1 MAAISPFSCAITARS
16 LSISDDVVRGFPS
29 VTVGVTGVSG
39 VIVLSGLVVGVTVV
53 SELVTGVT
61 VVSELVTVESVAV
74 ESWLVV
80 VVLESVVVVSEL
92 VVSVSELVVLV
103 TAEITGAYVIPASRY
118 AEMFRILFSGSE
130 LITFPSVS

>member
-1 MAAISPFSCAITARS
+1 MSPFSCAITARS

-29 VTVGVTGVSG
+29 VTVGLTGVSG
-39 VIVLSGLVVGVTVV
+39 VIVLSGLVVGVTVA

-61 VVSELVTVESVAV
+61 VESGLVVGVTVESELVTV

-80 VVLESVVVVSEL
+80 VVSWLA
-92 VVSVSELVVLV
+92 VLV

-130 LITFPSVS
+130 SITFPSVS